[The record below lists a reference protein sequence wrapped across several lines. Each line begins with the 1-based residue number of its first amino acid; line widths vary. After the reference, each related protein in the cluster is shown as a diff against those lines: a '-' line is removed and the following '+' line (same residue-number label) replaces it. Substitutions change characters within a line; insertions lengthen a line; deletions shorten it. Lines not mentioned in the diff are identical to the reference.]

1 MIAKAIQ
8 SSTTSTLPISSES
21 MAGFSLAGPPLPVV
35 VELSPVDLLIG
46 LPLLDSPPLDLTLL
60 VEALQVIALMSS
72 ECSQLVTDLLLVDLS
87 LVDLSLV
94 DLSLVDLV
102 LAAEERQATCLVSAQ
117 CLGLEYMEYHQTSL
131 IVVSAIVARYF
142 QVMTWSY
149 LRSYCSY

>member
-21 MAGFSLAGPPLPVV
+21 MAGFLLAGPPLPVV

-87 LVDLSLV
+87 LVDL
-94 DLSLVDLV
+94 V

>member
-35 VELSPVDLLIG
+35 VELSPVDLLLIG
-46 LPLLDSPPLDLTLL
+46 LPLLDSPLLDLTLL

-72 ECSQLVTDLLLVDLS
+72 ECSQLVTDLLLVG
-87 LVDLSLV
+87 
-94 DLSLVDLV
+94 LSLVDLV

-131 IVVSAIVARYF
+131 IVVSATVARYF